1 MKISYLSIILIHLN
15 PPCSSFT
22 QAKRKQSSSSWW
34 QEDTSHYRSL
44 YLSRYYIN
52 VLPGITFFW
61 DPWSLF
67 HGSDIFI
74 PQNWVGWNIPDSDIY
89 PSTTKVCFKNLSF
102 SKPSMDSRDRSSPK
116 SPFSENQY
124 YYPVKLSN
132 KKRIACNDVQNLER
146 CDSRLSTLYS
156 REIAV
161 FLFDT
166 AETEELPLSQSNIN
180 YARQFHGKRGTVT
193 VGVAVARC
201 SRTIAGLR
209 IATPSRSNNI
219 SSSFGGT
226 TQGAQGPAVILT
238 KLLEKMQTALVA
250 FTLKFIPH
258 LPRHCGRRCVWERLF
273 ETIHPGKTV
282 APVAKHQWPVGPS
295 EKQPVSFCINLHLWT
310 THGSIMS
317 CSCVCSGSLSRCFP
331 YTCFTNYY

>member
-34 QEDTSHYRSL
+34 QEDASHYRSL

-124 YYPVKLSN
+124 YYPVKLS
-132 KKRIACNDVQNLER
+132 KKKGLPAMMYKILNDAIQDCQHSILVRLLSFFLIRPKQKNFPSANLTSTMLGNSTVKEA
-146 CDSRLSTLYS
+146 LS
-156 REIAV
+156 
-161 FLFDT
+161 
-166 AETEELPLSQSNIN
+166 
-180 YARQFHGKRGTVT
+180 
-193 VGVAVARC
+193 
-201 SRTIAGLR
+201 
-209 IATPSRSNNI
+209 
-219 SSSFGGT
+219 
-226 TQGAQGPAVILT
+226 
-238 KLLEKMQTALVA
+238 
-250 FTLKFIPH
+250 
-258 LPRHCGRRCVWERLF
+258 
-273 ETIHPGKTV
+273 
-282 APVAKHQWPVGPS
+282 
-295 EKQPVSFCINLHLWT
+295 LW
-310 THGSIMS
+310 
-317 CSCVCSGSLSRCFP
+317 GSL
-331 YTCFTNYY
+331 

>member
-1 MKISYLSIILIHLN
+1 MKISYLSIILIHIN

-124 YYPVKLSN
+124 YYPVKLS
-132 KKRIACNDVQNLER
+132 KKKKDCLQWCTKSWTMRFKIVNTLFSWDC
-146 CDSRLSTLYS
+146 CLSFWYG
-156 REIAV
+156 R
-161 FLFDT
+161 
-166 AETEELPLSQSNIN
+166 N
-180 YARQFHGKRGTVT
+180 R
-193 VGVAVARC
+193 
-201 SRTIAGLR
+201 RTS
-209 IATPSRSNNI
+209 P
-219 SSSFGGT
+219 
-226 TQGAQGPAVILT
+226 
-238 KLLEKMQTALVA
+238 
-250 FTLKFIPH
+250 
-258 LPRHCGRRCVWERLF
+258 
-273 ETIHPGKTV
+273 
-282 APVAKHQWPVGPS
+282 
-295 EKQPVSFCINLHLWT
+295 QPI
-310 THGSIMS
+310 
-317 CSCVCSGSLSRCFP
+317 
-331 YTCFTNYY
+331 